1 MSAGLAHPGRRPA
14 RRRAGA
20 AVRPAVPVAG
30 PHRRSGSAGHHRPD
44 AARRDPS
51 DQRDP
56 SGGLLRLGPSHVRLA
71 EPGGAADL
79 ARARLGLY
87 PDWPSQAAFAAAAVR
102 GDYAG
107 LLVRADRKR
116 CPGRSAG
123 PGGADRGWRPGQ
135 RRLHLPRGPAVPG
148 GLRAIN
154 RELGC
159 RGGGGAGLSA
169 TDRQRVRG
177 PGRCGGSWCWPRP
190 AATSRKRLRRACSSL
205 TYLRRSGRSGAAYR
219 RGYAAT
225 ARRPGPLPGRRGPP
239 AARAGPRRAARATDG
254 EGRGG
259 VLSELDEVTR
269 WLAARAADAPDNFL
283 YLLRLLEAEQGWAVG
298 DFRAAVLAFRRRAAR
313 GRPAPAPVASGADRR
328 TRGPLL
334 SGPRRRTRRL

>member
-107 LLVRADRKR
+107 LLVRAERKR
-116 CPGRSAG
+116 CPGRARVANWPTPATPTTRACCTWWTARHQSRAGLPRWRRGWPFCHGPAASAG
-123 PGGADRGWRPGQ
+123 SRAV
-135 RRLHLPRGPAVPG
+135 RRFVVLAE
-148 GLRAIN
+148 A
-154 RELGC
+154 
-159 RGGGGAGLSA
+159 
-169 TDRQRVRG
+169 
-177 PGRCGGSWCWPRP
+177 
-190 AATSRKRLRRACSSL
+190 
-205 TYLRRSGRSGAAYR
+205 
-219 RGYAAT
+219 RGYEPET
-225 ARRPGPLPGRRGPP
+225 SEARLQFADLSSAIRSVWRGIPPRLCRYCPPPWASTRTPWPACCAGWPSPGS
-239 AARAGPRRAARATDG
+239 PRH
-254 EGRGG
+254 
-259 VLSELDEVTR
+259 
-269 WLAARAADAPDNFL
+269 
-283 YLLRLLEAEQGWAVG
+283 GW
-298 DFRAAVLAFRRRAAR
+298 
-313 GRPAPAPVASGADRR
+313 
-328 TRGPLL
+328 
-334 SGPRRRTRRL
+334 

>member
-14 RRRAGA
+14 RRRARA

-30 PHRRSGSAGHHRPD
+30 PHRRSGSAGHRPPD

-56 SGGLLRLGPSHVRLA
+56 SGGLLPLGPSHVRLA

-135 RRLHLPRGPAVPG
+135 RRLHLPRGPAVHG

-154 RELGC
+154 RELGLPRWR
-159 RGGGGAGLSA
+159 RG
-169 TDRQRVRG
+169 
-177 PGRCGGSWCWPRP
+177 WPFCDGP
-190 AATSRKRLRRACSSL
+190 AASAGSRAVRRFVVLAE
-205 TYLRRSGRSGAAYR
+205 A
-219 RGYAAT
+219 RGYEPET
-225 ARRPGPLPGRRGPP
+225 SEARLQFADLSSAIRSVWRGTPPQRCRYCPPPWASARTQWPACCAGWPSPGS
-239 AARAGPRRAARATDG
+239 PRH
-254 EGRGG
+254 
-259 VLSELDEVTR
+259 
-269 WLAARAADAPDNFL
+269 
-283 YLLRLLEAEQGWAVG
+283 GW
-298 DFRAAVLAFRRRAAR
+298 
-313 GRPAPAPVASGADRR
+313 
-328 TRGPLL
+328 
-334 SGPRRRTRRL
+334 

>member
-1 MSAGLAHPGRRPA
+1 MSAGLVHPGRRPA

-30 PHRRSGSAGHHRPD
+30 LHGRFGSAGHHRPD

-79 ARARLGLY
+79 ARARLGLN

-123 PGGADRGWRPGQ
+123 PAGADRGWRPGQ
-135 RRLHLPRGPAVPG
+135 RR
-148 GLRAIN
+148 
-154 RELGC
+154 
-159 RGGGGAGLSA
+159 
-169 TDRQRVRG
+169 
-177 PGRCGGSWCWPRP
+177 
-190 AATSRKRLRRACSSL
+190 
-205 TYLRRSGRSGAAYR
+205 RS
-219 RGYAAT
+219 
-225 ARRPGPLPGRRGPP
+225 
-239 AARAGPRRAARATDG
+239 
-254 EGRGG
+254 
-259 VLSELDEVTR
+259 LSELDEVAR
-269 WLAARAADAPDNFL
+269 WLAARAADAPGNFL
-283 YLLRLLEAEQGWAVG
+283 HLLRLLEAERGWAVG